1 MEINNSFIYQWEPK
15 VQKFLN
21 TSYVKG
27 MERED
32 LAQELRIA
40 VVKAAKGFDET
51 RNVSFHTYLHTTL
64 VNTLRTLISKAKKH
78 SLDVFS
84 LDSQLEKEVVPLKIS
99 IALEDTL
106 SSETQNSLELIDLLK
121 SWGLTPN
128 ELKFIE
134 LRVEGWTM
142 EQITYVIGDSAYKLR
157 SSLQE
162 KVPEDLEARINQ
174 DALTTTHSI

>member
-1 MEINNSFIYQWEPK
+1 MKINDDFIQQWEPK
-15 VQKFLN
+15 IQKFLN
-21 TSYVKG
+21 KSYVKD

-40 VVKAAKGFDET
+40 VLKAAKGFDET

-64 VNTLRTLISKAKKH
+64 INTLRTLISKAKKH
-78 SLDVFS
+78 SLDVIS
-84 LDSQLEKEVVPLKIS
+84 LDAQLEKEVVPLNVS
-99 IALEDTL
+99 IALEDVI
-106 SSETQNSLELIDLLK
+106 SSETQHDLELVDLLK

-142 EQITYVIGDSAYKLR
+142 EQITNVIGDSAYKLR

-162 KVPEDLEARINQ
+162 KVPENLEARIKQ